1 MRVKIEEFFNL
12 IENEGGTYKVK
23 TPSGYKL
30 IGNLYK
36 KQNKNCF
43 EIKLSNGLSLS
54 GSEDHLV
61 EVDVNTTNETIE
73 YVNDS
78 FWIKLKNINVGEFVY
93 CEDNNIYE
101 VTEKSEIGVHNTYD
115 LEVLD
120 NERKY
125 ISNGIVSHN
134 CGKTAIVEGLAKKI
148 FEGECPQNLAGKR
161 IVSLDMTSIVA
172 GTKYRGQFEERMKV
186 IMEELYNNPD
196 IIIFIDEIHTMIGA
210 GNASGSMD
218 ASNIFKP
225 ALSRG
230 ELQCIGATTLEEYRK
245 NIEKDGALERRFQKV
260 MVDPSTKE
268 ETFQILKNVKEKY
281 EDHHKVTYTDDILWL
296 CVELAD
302 RYITD
307 REFPDKAFDIIDE
320 VGARSQVEIKLPE
333 IIEDLKRQLQDIKEE
348 KVNVINSQKYEEAA
362 NLRDKERKVLTDLER
377 EKTEFE
383 KNRNQFKREVTEDIV
398 YDVTS
403 LMTKIPISKISTDE
417 TEQLKTLKENLF
429 TKVIGQDDA
438 VGKISRAIQRNKVGL
453 NDPKKPIFS
462 GLLVGN
468 SGVGKTELAKQLA
481 KHMFNSEDAL
491 IRLDMSEFSDKIST
505 SKLTGTSPGYVGYE
519 DGSPFLNKIK
529 NKPYSVILLDEIEKA
544 HPEIFNVFLQMLD
557 EGFLTDSHGR
567 KINFKNCIIL
577 MTSNVGTKV
586 VQDFGTG
593 VGFSTISK
601 TEKKEEEIKSV
612 LEKELFKKFAP
623 EFINRFDEIIYF
635 KDLNE
640 DDLLKI
646 VELELE
652 KVYERI
658 KNIDF
663 ELEVDASLKKH
674 IISVGTDTRFG
685 ARILKRTIQKWVDD
699 AVTDKVISDNPEKGS
714 KFILSY
720 NDKDKKTEVK
730 VKKPTKRKNKI
741 G

>member
-1 MRVKIEEFFNL
+1 MIESYDDMDKSKNKQPE
-12 IENEGGTYKVK
+12 TKSK
-23 TPSGYKL
+23 TP
-30 IGNLYK
+30 
-36 KQNKNCF
+36 
-43 EIKLSNGLSLS
+43 
-54 GSEDHLV
+54 
-61 EVDVNTTNETIE
+61 
-73 YVNDS
+73 
-78 FWIKLKNINVGEFVY
+78 
-93 CEDNNIYE
+93 
-101 VTEKSEIGVHNTYD
+101 
-115 LEVLD
+115 VLD
-120 NERKY
+120 NFSRDLIKLAEEGKLDPVVGREDEINRIAQILSRRKKNNP
-125 ISNGIVSHN
+125 IILGEPG

-148 FEGECPQNLAGKR
+148 FEGDCPQNLSGKR

-268 ETFQILKNVKEKY
+268 ETLQILQNSKERY
-281 EDHHKVTYTDDILWL
+281 EDHHKVTYSDDILKL

-333 IIEDLKRQLQDIKEE
+333 IIEDLKRQAQEIKEE
-348 KVNVINSQKYEEAA
+348 KVRVINSQRYEEAA
-362 NLRDKERKVLTDLER
+362 NLRDKERKVLNDLER
-377 EKTEFE
+377 EKAEFE
-383 KNRNQFKREVTEDIV
+383 KNRNLFKREVTEDIV
-398 YDVTS
+398 YDVAS

-417 TEQLKTLKENLF
+417 TEQLKTLKDTLC

-438 VGKISRAIQRNKVGL
+438 VAKISRSIQRNKVGL
-453 NDPKKPIFS
+453 NDPKRPIFS
-462 GLLVGN
+462 GLLIGN

-481 KHMFNSEDAL
+481 KHMFNTEDAL
-491 IRLDMSEFSDKIST
+491 IRLDMSEFSDKIAT

-557 EGFLTDSHGR
+557 EGFLTDGHGR

-577 MTSNVGTKV
+577 MTSNVGTKI

-593 VGFSTISK
+593 VGFSTSSK

-640 DDLLKI
+640 SDLLKI

-652 KVYERI
+652 KVYERVSS
-658 KNIDF
+658 IDF
-663 ELEVDASLKKH
+663 DIEVEDSLKKH
-674 IISVGTDTRFG
+674 IISIGTDTRFG

-699 AVTDKVISDNPEKGS
+699 AITDKIITDNPDKGS

-720 NDKDKKTEVK
+720 NEKDKKTEVK
-730 VKKPTKRKNKI
+730 VKKPTKRKK
-741 G
+741 

>member
-1 MRVKIEEFFNL
+1 MKIKIEDFFNL
-12 IENEGGTYKVK
+12 IENEGGTYKIK

-43 EIKLSNGLSLS
+43 EIKLSNGQTLS

-61 EVDVNTTNETIE
+61 EVDTKSINEYTE
-73 YVNDS
+73 SYNESNWVR
-78 FWIKLKNINVGEFVY
+78 LKNLNLGDHIY
-93 CEDNNIYE
+93 CEDNNLYE
-101 VTEKSEIGVHNTYD
+101 IIEKNEIGIHNTFD

-120 NERKY
+120 GERKY

-148 FEGECPQNLAGKR
+148 FEGDCPQNLSGKR
-161 IVSLDMTSIVA
+161 IVSLDMTSVVA

-186 IMEELYNNPD
+186 IMEELYANPD
-196 IIIFIDEIHTMIGA
+196 IIVFIDEIHTMIGA
-210 GNASGSMD
+210 GNSSGSMD

-268 ETFQILKNVKEKY
+268 ETLQILTNVKDRY
-281 EDHHKVTYTDDILWL
+281 EDHHKVTYNEDILKL

-333 IIEDLKRQLQDIKEE
+333 IIEDLKRQADEIKKE
-348 KVNVINSQKYEEAA
+348 KVRVINSQRYEEAA
-362 NLRDKERKVLTDLER
+362 NLRDKERKILNDLER
-377 EKTEFE
+377 EKAEFE
-383 KNRNQFKREVTEDIV
+383 KNRNLFKREVTEDVV
-398 YDVTS
+398 YDVVS

-417 TEQLKTLKENLF
+417 TEQLKTLKNTLSK
-429 TKVIGQDDA
+429 KVIGQEDA
-438 VGKISRAIQRNKVGL
+438 VAKISRAIQRNKVGL

-462 GLLVGN
+462 GLLIGN

-481 KHMFNSEDAL
+481 KHMFNTEDAL
-491 IRLDMSEFSDKIST
+491 IRLDMSEFSDKIAT

-557 EGFLTDSHGR
+557 EGFLTDGHGR
-567 KINFKNCIIL
+567 KINFKNTIIL
-577 MTSNVGTKV
+577 MTSNVGTRI
-586 VQDFGTG
+586 VQQYGNG
-593 VGFSTISK
+593 VGFSTNSK
-601 TEKKEEEIKSV
+601 VEQKEEEIKSV

-635 KDLNE
+635 KDLNDE
-640 DDLLKI
+640 DLLQI
-646 VELELE
+646 VDLELE
-652 KVYERI
+652 KLYQRI
-658 KNIDF
+658 ESIEF
-663 ELEVDASLKKH
+663 LVVVEESLKKH
-674 IISVGTDTRFG
+674 LISVGTDTRFG

-699 AVTDKVISDNPEKGS
+699 AITDKILSDNPEKGS
-714 KFILSY
+714 TFILSY
-720 NDKDKKTEVK
+720 NEKDKKTDVK
-730 VKKPTKRKNKI
+730 IKKPTKRKTKS
-741 G
+741 

>member
-1 MRVKIEEFFNL
+1 MIESADGNDKSKNKST
-12 IENEGGTYKVK
+12 NEGSTK
-23 TPSGYKL
+23 TP
-30 IGNLYK
+30 
-36 KQNKNCF
+36 
-43 EIKLSNGLSLS
+43 
-54 GSEDHLV
+54 
-61 EVDVNTTNETIE
+61 
-73 YVNDS
+73 
-78 FWIKLKNINVGEFVY
+78 
-93 CEDNNIYE
+93 
-101 VTEKSEIGVHNTYD
+101 
-115 LEVLD
+115 VLD
-120 NERKY
+120 NFSRDLIKLAEEGKLDPVIGRENEINRIAQVLSRRKKNNP
-125 ISNGIVSHN
+125 IILGEPG

-148 FEGECPQNLAGKR
+148 FEGECPQNLSGKR

-186 IMEELYNNPD
+186 IIEELYANPD

-210 GNASGSMD
+210 GNSSGSMD

-260 MVDPSTKE
+260 MVDPSTKD
-268 ETFQILKNVKEKY
+268 ETLQILQNSKDRY
-281 EDHHKVTYTDDILWL
+281 EDHHKVKYTDEILNL

-333 IIEDLKRQLQDIKEE
+333 VIEDLKRQAEEIKKE
-348 KVNVINSQKYEEAA
+348 KIRVINSQRYEEAA
-362 NLRDKERKVLTDLER
+362 NLRDKERKILSDLQK
-377 EKTEFE
+377 EKEDFE
-383 KNRNQFKREVTEDIV
+383 KNRNLNKREVTEEIV
-398 YDVTS
+398 YDVVS
-403 LMTKIPISKISTDE
+403 LMTKIPISKINTDE
-417 TEQLKTLKENLF
+417 TEQLRTLKETLC

-438 VGKISRAIQRNKVGL
+438 VSKIARAIQRNRVGL

-462 GLLVGN
+462 GLLIGN

-491 IRLDMSEFSDKIST
+491 IRLDMSEFSDKVAT

-557 EGFLTDSHGR
+557 EGFLTDGHGR

-577 MTSNVGTKV
+577 MTSNVGTRV
-586 VQDFGTG
+586 VQQFGTG
-593 VGFSTISK
+593 VGFSTSTK
-601 TEKKEEEIKSV
+601 VEHKEEEIKSV
-612 LEKELFKKFAP
+612 LEKELFKKFVP

-635 KDLNE
+635 KDLDE

-646 VELELE
+646 VDIELS
-652 KVYERI
+652 KVFERVG
-658 KNIDF
+658 NIEF
-663 ELEVDASLKKH
+663 EVEVDDSLKKH
-674 IISVGTDTRFG
+674 LISIGTDTRFG
-685 ARILKRTIQKWVDD
+685 ARILKRTVQKWVDD
-699 AVTDKVISDNPEKGS
+699 AITEKILLDNPEKGS

-720 NDKDKKTEVK
+720 NEKEKITDVK
-730 VKKPTKRKNKI
+730 VKKPSKRKNKS
-741 G
+741 

>member
-12 IENEGGTYKVK
+12 IESGGGTYKVK

-36 KQNKNCF
+36 KQNKPCF
-43 EIKLSNGLSLS
+43 EIKLSNGLGLS

-61 EVDVNTTNETIE
+61 EVDINTINETVE
-73 YVNDS
+73 YINDS
-78 FWIKLKNINVGEFVY
+78 FWVKLKNINVGDFVY

-101 VTEKSEIGVHNTYD
+101 VIEKSEIGVHNTYD

-125 ISNGIVSHN
+125 ISNGVVSHN

-148 FEGECPQNLAGKR
+148 FEGDCPQNLSGKR

-186 IMEELYNNPD
+186 IIEELYANPD

-268 ETFQILKNVKEKY
+268 ETLQILQNSKERY
-281 EDHHKVTYTDDILWL
+281 EDHHKVSYTDEILTL

-333 IIEDLKRQLQDIKEE
+333 IIENLKKQLQDIKEE
-348 KVNVINSQKYEEAA
+348 KVKVINSQKYEEAA
-362 NLRDKERKVLTDLER
+362 NLRDKERKVLSDLQR
-377 EKTEFE
+377 EKDEFE
-383 KNRNQFKREVTEDIV
+383 KNRNLYKREVTEDVV
-398 YDVTS
+398 YDVVS
-403 LMTKIPISKISTDE
+403 LMTKIPISKIDTDE
-417 TEQLKTLKENLF
+417 TENLRTLKETLC

-438 VGKISRAIQRNKVGL
+438 VAKIARSIQRNKVGL

-462 GLLVGN
+462 GLLIGN

-557 EGFLTDSHGR
+557 EGFLTDGHGR

-593 VGFSTISK
+593 VGFSTNTKI
-601 TEKKEEEIKSV
+601 EKKEEELKSV

-640 DDLLKI
+640 GDLLKI
-646 VELELE
+646 VDLELK
-652 KVYERI
+652 KVFERVN
-658 KNIDF
+658 NIEFDV
-663 ELEVDASLKKH
+663 EVDDTLKKH
-674 IISVGTDTRFG
+674 LILVGTDTRFG
-685 ARILKRTIQKWVDD
+685 ARILKRTVQKWVDD
-699 AVTDKVISDNPEKGS
+699 AITEKILSDNPEKGS

-720 NDKDKKTEVK
+720 NETEKKTDVK
-730 VKKPTKRKNKI
+730 IKKPTKRKKN
-741 G
+741 

>member
-1 MRVKIEEFFNL
+1 MKIKIEEFFNL
-12 IENEGGTYKVK
+12 IENNGGTYKVK

-30 IGNLYK
+30 IGNLFK
-36 KQNKNCF
+36 KQNKLCY
-43 EIKLSNGLSLS
+43 EIKLSNGNSLS

-61 EVDVNTTNETIE
+61 EVDINTTNENNE
-73 YVNDS
+73 YINDS
-78 FWIKLKNINVGEFVY
+78 FWINLKNITVGDFVY
-93 CEDNNIYE
+93 CDDNNIYE
-101 VTEKSEIGVHNTYD
+101 VIEKTDIGIHNTYD

-148 FEGECPQNLAGKR
+148 FEGDCPQNLANKR

-186 IMEELYNNPD
+186 IIEELYANPD

-210 GNASGSMD
+210 GNSSGSMD

-260 MVDPSTKE
+260 IVDPSTKE
-268 ETFQILKNVKEKY
+268 ETLIILQNSKDKY
-281 EDHHKVTYTDDILWL
+281 EKHHKVSYSDDILKL

-333 IIEDLKRQLQDIKEE
+333 IIEDLKKQAQLIKEE
-348 KVNVINSQKYEEAA
+348 KLDVINKQKYEEAA
-362 NLRDKERKVLTDLER
+362 NLRDKERKILSYLAK
-377 EKTEFE
+377 EKENFE
-383 KNRNQFKREVTEDIV
+383 NNRDQNKRVVTEDVV
-398 YDVTS
+398 YDVVS
-403 LMTKIPISKISTDE
+403 LMTKIPINKITSDE
-417 TEQLKTLKENLF
+417 TQQLITLKETLS
-429 TKVIGQDDA
+429 TKVIGQEGA
-438 VGKISRAIQRNKVGL
+438 VAKISRAIQRNKVGL
-453 NDPKKPIFS
+453 SDPKKPIFS
-462 GLLVGN
+462 GLLIGN

-491 IRLDMSEFSDKIST
+491 IRLDMSEFSDKIAT

-557 EGFLTDSHGR
+557 EGFLTDGHGR

-593 VGFSTISK
+593 VGFTTSTKI
-601 TEKKEEEIKSV
+601 ERREDEIKSV
-612 LEKELFKKFAP
+612 LEKELFKKFSP
-623 EFINRFDEIIYF
+623 EFINRLDDIVYF

-640 DDLLKI
+640 EDLLMI
-646 VELELE
+646 VDLELN
-652 KVYERI
+652 KFYERI
-658 KNIDF
+658 GKLDF
-663 ELEVDASLKKH
+663 QVEVDSTLKKH
-674 IISVGTDTRFG
+674 LTEVGTDTRFG
-685 ARILKRTIQKWVDD
+685 ARILKRTVQKWVDD
-699 AVTDKVISDNPEKGS
+699 AITEKILTDNPEKGS
-714 KFILSY
+714 TFILTY
-720 NDKDKKTEVK
+720 NEKDKKTDVK
-730 VKKPTKRKNKI
+730 IKKPTKRKLKQ
-741 G
+741 

>member
-1 MRVKIEEFFNL
+1 MIDSVDG
-12 IENEGGTYKVK
+12 NEKPKNKTQDGSSK
-23 TPSGYKL
+23 TP
-30 IGNLYK
+30 
-36 KQNKNCF
+36 
-43 EIKLSNGLSLS
+43 
-54 GSEDHLV
+54 
-61 EVDVNTTNETIE
+61 
-73 YVNDS
+73 
-78 FWIKLKNINVGEFVY
+78 
-93 CEDNNIYE
+93 
-101 VTEKSEIGVHNTYD
+101 
-115 LEVLD
+115 VLD
-120 NERKY
+120 NFSRDLIKAAEEGKLDPVIGRENEINRIAQILSRRKKNNP
-125 ISNGIVSHN
+125 IIIGEPG

-148 FEGECPQNLAGKR
+148 FEGDCPQNLAGKR
-161 IVSLDMTSIVA
+161 IVSLDMTSVVA

-186 IMEELYNNPD
+186 IMEELYNHPD
-196 IIIFIDEIHTMIGA
+196 IIVFIDEIHTMIGA
-210 GNASGSMD
+210 GNSSGSMD

-260 MVDPSTKE
+260 VVDPSTKE
-268 ETFQILKNVKEKY
+268 ETLQILQNSKDRY
-281 EDHHKVTYTDDILWL
+281 ENHHKVGYSDDILKL

-333 IIEDLKRQLQDIKEE
+333 IIENLKKEAAKIKEE
-348 KVNVINSQKYEEAA
+348 KVDVINKQKYEEAA
-362 NLRDKERKVLTDLER
+362 NLRDKERKILSELENEKQKFEQNRDLYR
-377 EKTEFE
+377 
-383 KNRNQFKREVTEDIV
+383 REVTEDVV
-398 YDVTS
+398 YDVVS

-417 TEQLKTLKENLF
+417 TSQLITLKDTLS
-429 TKVIGQDDA
+429 TRVIGQDDA
-438 VGKISRAIQRNKVGL
+438 VAKIARAIQRNRVGL

-462 GLLVGN
+462 GLLIGN

-519 DGSPFLNKIK
+519 EGSPFLNKIK

-557 EGFLTDSHGR
+557 EGMLTDGHGR

-593 VGFSTISK
+593 VGFSTSTK
-601 TEKKEEEIKSV
+601 TERKDEEIKSL

-623 EFINRFDEIIYF
+623 EFINRFDDIVYF
-635 KDLNE
+635 KDLNQ

-646 VELELE
+646 VDLELN
-652 KVYERI
+652 KFYERI
-658 KNIDF
+658 EK
-663 ELEVDASLKKH
+663 LEYTVDVDDTLKKH
-674 IISVGTDTRFG
+674 LIEVGTDTRFG
-685 ARILKRTIQKWVDD
+685 ARILKRTVQKWVDD
-699 AVTDKVISDNPEKGS
+699 AITEKILTDNPEKGS
-714 KFILSY
+714 KFILTY
-720 NDKDKKTEVK
+720 NDKEKKTDVK
-730 VKKPTKRKNKI
+730 IKKPTKRKTKNPS
-741 G
+741 

>member
-1 MRVKIEEFFNL
+1 MIESVDGSEKPKNK
-12 IENEGGTYKVK
+12 NQDGQTK
-23 TPSGYKL
+23 TP
-30 IGNLYK
+30 
-36 KQNKNCF
+36 
-43 EIKLSNGLSLS
+43 
-54 GSEDHLV
+54 
-61 EVDVNTTNETIE
+61 
-73 YVNDS
+73 
-78 FWIKLKNINVGEFVY
+78 
-93 CEDNNIYE
+93 
-101 VTEKSEIGVHNTYD
+101 
-115 LEVLD
+115 VLD
-120 NERKY
+120 NFSRDLIKLAEEGKLDPVVGREDEINRIAQILSRRKKNNP
-125 ISNGIVSHN
+125 IILGEPG

-148 FEGECPQNLAGKR
+148 FEGDCPQNLSGKR

-186 IMEELYNNPD
+186 IIEELYANPD

-268 ETFQILKNVKEKY
+268 ETLQILQNSKDRY
-281 EDHHKVTYTDDILWL
+281 EEHHKVKYTDEILTL

-333 IIEDLKRQLQDIKEE
+333 IIENLKKQLQDIKEE
-348 KVNVINSQKYEEAA
+348 KVKVINSQKYEEAA
-362 NLRDKERKVLTDLER
+362 NLRDKERKILSDLQK
-377 EKTEFE
+377 EKENFE
-383 KNRNQFKREVTEDIV
+383 KNRNLNKREVTEDVV
-398 YDVTS
+398 YDVVS
-403 LMTKIPISKISTDE
+403 LMTKIPISKINTDE
-417 TEQLKTLKENLF
+417 TEHLRTLKETLC

-438 VGKISRAIQRNKVGL
+438 VAKIARSIQRNKVGL

-462 GLLVGN
+462 GLLIGN

-557 EGFLTDSHGR
+557 EGFLTDGHGR

-593 VGFSTISK
+593 VGFSTNTKI
-601 TEKKEEEIKSV
+601 EKKEEELKSV

-640 DDLLKI
+640 GDLLKI
-646 VELELE
+646 VDLELK
-652 KVYERI
+652 KVFERVN
-658 KNIDF
+658 NIEFDV
-663 ELEVDASLKKH
+663 EVDDTLKKH
-674 IISVGTDTRFG
+674 LILVGTDTRFG
-685 ARILKRTIQKWVDD
+685 ARILKRTVQKWVDD
-699 AVTDKVISDNPEKGS
+699 AITEKILSDNPEKGS

-720 NDKDKKTEVK
+720 NETEKKTDVK
-730 VKKPTKRKNKI
+730 IKKPTKKKK
-741 G
+741 

>member
-1 MRVKIEEFFNL
+1 MIESVDGSEKPKNK
-12 IENEGGTYKVK
+12 NQDGQTK
-23 TPSGYKL
+23 TP
-30 IGNLYK
+30 
-36 KQNKNCF
+36 
-43 EIKLSNGLSLS
+43 
-54 GSEDHLV
+54 
-61 EVDVNTTNETIE
+61 
-73 YVNDS
+73 
-78 FWIKLKNINVGEFVY
+78 
-93 CEDNNIYE
+93 
-101 VTEKSEIGVHNTYD
+101 
-115 LEVLD
+115 VLD
-120 NERKY
+120 NFSRDLIKLAEEGKLDPVVGREDEINRIAQILSRRKKNNP
-125 ISNGIVSHN
+125 IILGEPG

-148 FEGECPQNLAGKR
+148 FEGDCPQNLSGKR
-161 IVSLDMTSIVA
+161 IVSLDMTSVVA

-186 IMEELYNNPD
+186 IMEELYANPD
-196 IIIFIDEIHTMIGA
+196 IIVFIDEIHTMIGA
-210 GNASGSMD
+210 GNSSGSMD

-268 ETFQILKNVKEKY
+268 ETLQILTNVKDRY
-281 EDHHKVTYTDDILWL
+281 EDHHKVTYSDEILKL

-333 IIEDLKRQLQDIKEE
+333 IIEDLKRQAQEIKDE
-348 KVNVINSQKYEEAA
+348 KVRVINSQRYEEAA
-362 NLRDKERKVLTDLER
+362 NLRDKERKILNDLER
-377 EKTEFE
+377 EKSEFE
-383 KNRNQFKREVTEDIV
+383 KNRNLFKREVTDDIV
-398 YDVTS
+398 YDVVS
-403 LMTKIPISKISTDE
+403 LMTKIPINKISTDE
-417 TEQLKTLKENLF
+417 TEQLKTLKETLSK
-429 TKVIGQDDA
+429 KVIGQDDA
-438 VGKISRAIQRNKVGL
+438 VAKISRAIQRNKVGL

-462 GLLVGN
+462 GLLIGN

-481 KHMFNSEDAL
+481 KHMFNTEDAL
-491 IRLDMSEFSDKIST
+491 IRLDMSEFSDKIAT

-557 EGFLTDSHGR
+557 EGFLTDGHGR

-593 VGFSTISK
+593 VGFSTNSK
-601 TEKKEEEIKSV
+601 VEKKEEEIKSV

-640 DDLLKI
+640 SDLLQI

-652 KVYERI
+652 KLYQRI
-658 KNIDF
+658 EAIDF
-663 ELEVDASLKKH
+663 SVVVEESLKKH
-674 IISVGTDTRFG
+674 LINVGTDTRFG

-699 AVTDKVISDNPEKGS
+699 EITDKILSDNPEKNS
-714 KFILSY
+714 TFILSY
-720 NDKDKKTEVK
+720 DEKDKKTEVK
-730 VKKPTKRKNKI
+730 IKKPTKRKTK
-741 G
+741 

>member
-1 MRVKIEEFFNL
+1 MIDSADG
-12 IENEGGTYKVK
+12 NEKPKNKTQDGSSK
-23 TPSGYKL
+23 TP
-30 IGNLYK
+30 
-36 KQNKNCF
+36 
-43 EIKLSNGLSLS
+43 
-54 GSEDHLV
+54 
-61 EVDVNTTNETIE
+61 
-73 YVNDS
+73 
-78 FWIKLKNINVGEFVY
+78 
-93 CEDNNIYE
+93 
-101 VTEKSEIGVHNTYD
+101 
-115 LEVLD
+115 VLD
-120 NERKY
+120 NFSRDLIKAAEEGKLDPVIGRENEINRIAQILSRRKKNNP
-125 ISNGIVSHN
+125 IIIGEPG

-148 FEGECPQNLAGKR
+148 FEGDCPQNLSGKR
-161 IVSLDMTSIVA
+161 IVSLDMTSVVA

-186 IMEELYNNPD
+186 IMEELYNHPD
-196 IIIFIDEIHTMIGA
+196 IIVFIDEIHTMIGA
-210 GNASGSMD
+210 GNSSGSMD

-260 MVDPSTKE
+260 VVDPSTKE
-268 ETFQILKNVKEKY
+268 ETLQILQNSKDRY
-281 EDHHKVTYTDDILWL
+281 ENHHKVGYSDDILKL

-333 IIEDLKRQLQDIKEE
+333 IIENLKKEAAKIKEE
-348 KVNVINSQKYEEAA
+348 KVDVINKQKYEEAA
-362 NLRDKERKVLTDLER
+362 NLRDKERKILSELENEKQKFEQNRDLYR
-377 EKTEFE
+377 
-383 KNRNQFKREVTEDIV
+383 REVTEDVV
-398 YDVTS
+398 YDVVS

-417 TEQLKTLKENLF
+417 TSQLITLKDTLS
-429 TKVIGQDDA
+429 TRVIGQDDA
-438 VGKISRAIQRNKVGL
+438 VAKIARAIQRNRVGL

-462 GLLVGN
+462 GLLIGN

-519 DGSPFLNKIK
+519 EGSPFLNKIK

-557 EGFLTDSHGR
+557 EGMLTDGHGR

-593 VGFSTISK
+593 VGFSTSTK
-601 TEKKEEEIKSV
+601 TERKDEEIKSL

-623 EFINRFDEIIYF
+623 EFINRFDDIVYF
-635 KDLNE
+635 KDLNQ

-646 VELELE
+646 VDLELN
-652 KVYERI
+652 KFYERI
-658 KNIDF
+658 EK
-663 ELEVDASLKKH
+663 LEYTVDVDDTLKKH
-674 IISVGTDTRFG
+674 LIEVGTDTRFG
-685 ARILKRTIQKWVDD
+685 ARILKRTVQKWVDD
-699 AVTDKVISDNPEKGS
+699 AITEKILTDNPEKGS
-714 KFILSY
+714 KFILTY
-720 NDKDKKTEVK
+720 NDKEKKTDVK
-730 VKKPTKRKNKI
+730 IKKPTKRKTKNPS
-741 G
+741 